1 MITREKEPANLEMP
15 FAELEGRITPTEKF
29 YVRSHFPTPASDL
42 KRWRLTVDGS
52 VKKPAKFTLR
62 DLQKLETRTI
72 EATMECAGNS
82 RIFLKPKVK
91 GVQWELG
98 AVGNAKWTGVP
109 LSVVLAEAGLAPETR
124 EVILEGADSGHVAD
138 PPKPAGIIP
147 YARSLPRAKAL
158 DDVLLAWAM
167 NGEPLPE
174 SHGFPLRAVVP
185 GWYGMAAVKWLRRI
199 TATCDRFDGYYQT
212 VDYAYWREEK
222 NGPVLLPLS
231 EMQVKAQI
239 ARPENGESL
248 SPNKK
253 YTVRGASW
261 TGAKEIARV
270 EVSADDGRSWHEAQ
284 LSGKAMPYSW
294 RLWEYVWKTPKS
306 AGSRILRARASD
318 SSGAVQP
325 ENHDKNRGGY
335 MINHCLPVEVQIR

>member
-15 FAELEGRITPTEKF
+15 FAELESTITPTDQF
-29 YVRSHFPTPASDL
+29 YVRSHFPTPAVEL
-42 KRWRLTVDGS
+42 KRWRLTVDGTVS
-52 VKKPAKFTLR
+52 KPSQFSLS

-109 LSVVLAEAGLAPETR
+109 LRAVLAKAGMAPETR
-124 EVILEGADSGHVAD
+124 EMILEGADVGSIAD
-138 PPKPAGIIP
+138 PPKPAGEIS

-167 NGEPLPE
+167 NGEPLPP
-174 SHGFPLRAVVP
+174 SHGFPLRAIVP

-199 TATCDRFDGYYQT
+199 TATSERFDGYYQT
-212 VDYAYWREEK
+212 VDYAFWAEGK
-222 NGPVLLPLS
+222 SGPVLTPLS
-231 EMQVKAQI
+231 EMQVKSQI
-239 ARPENGESL
+239 SRPVPGGVLPANE
-248 SPNKK
+248 K
-253 YTVRGASW
+253 TTIRGAAW
-261 TGAKEIARV
+261 TGAKEITRV
-270 EVSADDGRSWHEAQ
+270 EVSTDDGRSWQEAK
-284 LSGKAMPYSW
+284 LLGKPGLNSW
-294 RLWEYVWKTPKS
+294 RLWEYVWTAPKT
-306 AGSRILRARASD
+306 AGSKILRARATD

-325 ENHDKNRGGY
+325 DDHDRNRGGY
-335 MINHCLPVEVQIR
+335 MINFCLPVEVQIK